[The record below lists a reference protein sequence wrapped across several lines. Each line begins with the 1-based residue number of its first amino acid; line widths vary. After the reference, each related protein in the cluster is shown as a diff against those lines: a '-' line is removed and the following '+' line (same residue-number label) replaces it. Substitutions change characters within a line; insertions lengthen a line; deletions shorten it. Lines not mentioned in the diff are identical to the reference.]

1 MDEQPHSSKGQTEAL
16 FADVGQRGQRGGQG
30 PGQQQYAQSRLRPN
44 APDAPDSAGS
54 RAEGRL
60 ASFLHEAMT
69 HVQQLQIE
77 IQNLKDALDAS
88 QKKANRYSQLG
99 ASGHCRSA
107 IRTD

>member
-1 MDEQPHSSKGQTEAL
+1 M
-16 FADVGQRGQRGGQG
+16 VRM
-30 PGQQQYAQSRLRPN
+30 RPTVRVQVL
-44 APDAPDSAGS
+44 PRET
-54 RAEGRL
+54 RAEGGRP
-60 ASFLHEAMT
+60 ASFLHDAMAHA
-69 HVQQLQIE
+69 HVQLLQIE